1 MATYKDL
8 GNPLFVTVSKDT
20 SGKDKIGSVYFEHGR
35 IRLVHSHG
43 PCIELHKDI
52 YERISEN
59 LDLTEGHL
67 ECKRYK
73 DVANDNRLVEH
84 YLYIFNDSKKKPVLC
99 RTHRSRGNCLDINDK
114 ECKTLK
120 SRLEDIFKILN
131 NQEYILCQEIFKNYV
146 RKKNDIS
153 LIKESYIYKTI
164 SKISYEIYNLDKE
177 HIFKPTEYKF
187 DKIK

>member
-1 MATYKDL
+1 MASYKDL
-8 GNPLFVTVSKDT
+8 GIPLFVTVSKDT

-35 IRLVHSHG
+35 IRLVHPHG

-52 YERISEN
+52 YESISEN
-59 LDLTEGHL
+59 LDLTKGHL
-67 ECKRYK
+67 ECIRYK
-73 DVANDNRLVEH
+73 DITNNNRLVEF
-84 YLYIFNDSKKKPVLC
+84 YLYIFNDSKKEPVLC
-99 RTHRSRGNCLDINDK
+99 GTHESRGNCLDINDK

-120 SRLEDIFKILN
+120 SKLEDIFKILN
-131 NQEYILCQEIFKNYV
+131 NQEYVNHQNKFSDMLTLCG
-146 RKKNDIS
+146 DIS
-153 LIKESYIYKTI
+153 EIKCLTYYQTV